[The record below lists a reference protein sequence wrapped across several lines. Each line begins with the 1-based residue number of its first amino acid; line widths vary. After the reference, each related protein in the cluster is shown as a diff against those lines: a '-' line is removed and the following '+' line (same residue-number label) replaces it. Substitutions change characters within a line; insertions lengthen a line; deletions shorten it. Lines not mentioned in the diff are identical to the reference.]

1 MGKEGMRYLAEF
13 FGRRVGILAEFVYKY
28 YNKCL
33 QGLIQATGSTVF
45 DVNLNTKPAFRAQ
58 ILRDV
63 PPKVAIFDTCLS
75 CVKMSLKYDIFRT
88 CNVFGLESWSFVR
101 TLCPIIKPL
110 WFPKVTAFL

>member
-1 MGKEGMRYLAEF
+1 MRYLAEF
-13 FGRRVGILAEFVYKY
+13 FWGIGWLLTEFVYKY

-33 QGLIQATGSTVF
+33 QGLIQATGSTVW

-63 PPKVAIFDTCLS
+63 PQNVAIFNTCLS
-75 CVKMSLKYDIFRT
+75 CVKISLKYNLFRT
-88 CNVFGLESWSFVR
+88 LNVFGLESWSFVK